1 MAKLTDE
8 EKNWRAE
15 SDAYTLMRANE
26 IANDKDPDR
35 KKMADEK
42 LSELKEEKEKEL
54 NSLNDLTSRKKDGK
68 YPWTI

>member
-1 MAKLTDE
+1 MAKLTNE
-8 EKNWRAE
+8 EKKWRAE

>member
-8 EKNWRAE
+8 EKKWRAE

-26 IANDKDPDR
+26 IANDKDSDR

>member
-1 MAKLTDE
+1 MAKLTKE

-54 NSLNDLTSRKKDGK
+54 NSLNDLTSSKKDGK